1 MINRPFDAKA
11 STFSV
16 AVTSTA
22 TTAKSMSLTP
32 QAMETTIRLV
42 NEGPNRCYIAVG
54 GSAVVATVPDGTTAT
69 ATCTPV
75 LGGEDIVLCNLQ
87 PGDTHISA
95 VSRSNETATLIV
107 SIGGGN

>member
-1 MINRPFDAKA
+1 MLPTPFDAKA

-22 TTAKSMSLTP
+22 STAKSMGLTP
-32 QAMETTIRLV
+32 QVAATTVRLV
-42 NEGPNRCYIAVG
+42 NEGPNRCYVAVG

-75 LGGEDIVLCNLQ
+75 LGGEDVVLSNLN

-95 VSRSNETATLIV
+95 VTRSGETATLIV

>member
-1 MINRPFDAKA
+1 MLNRPFDAKS
-11 STFSV
+11 STFSI

-22 TTAKSMSLTP
+22 STAKSMVVTP
-32 QAMETTIRLV
+32 QWGETTVRLV
-42 NEGPNRCYIAVG
+42 NEGPNRCYVAVG
-54 GSAVVATVPDGTTAT
+54 GSGVVATVPDGTTPA

-75 LGGEDIVLCNLQ
+75 LGGEDVVLSGLS

-95 VSRSNETATLIV
+95 VTRSGETATLIV